1 MIDEVLGTPL
11 RVKIIITLWKLG
23 EVSVTELAR
32 EILRTN
38 FKQVN
43 THIQFL
49 SSRGIVEERKVG
61 RLRLVKLR
69 EEKPIV
75 ELAKILAELDEYMKL
90 KIESQMT

>member
-38 FKQVN
+38 FKQVDA
-43 THIQFL
+43 HIQFL

-69 EEKPIV
+69 EEKPIL
-75 ELAKILAELDEYMKL
+75 ELAKILAELDEQMKL
-90 KIESQMT
+90 RMEGQMA